1 MILKSFEVEKNI
13 KILLKYRIMLIYGE
27 NIGLKESFKEKIISL
42 FKDAE
47 IVNLYNEDIS
57 KNKDII
63 INEAKNISLFTKD
76 KVIIFNQASD
86 KVLSDI
92 QYILKNEKQTNIIL
106 FADILEKK
114 SKLRSFFEKEKT
126 IALIPCYSDNEITL
140 RRLVQ
145 SELKDY
151 KNLNNDVV
159 TMVINYSN
167 LDRKNI
173 MSNLEKIK
181 IYFEKR
187 ILSQNELE
195 TLLNTDRNEFFEN
208 IRDAALNGEKSRLN
222 GLFDNFV
229 FNKEE
234 TFLYLNA
241 INQRLI
247 KIKEIQDQND
257 MHNNLELALNKMRPP
272 IFWKDKP
279 TYMKLLKKWDKK
291 RVLEAIIYLGKIEKE
306 IKNNSSIDQVA
317 IVRNSI
323 TNICSNSWTYF

>member
-57 KNKDII
+57 KNKDIV
-63 INEAKNISLFTKD
+63 INEAKNISLFTKN

-145 SELKDY
+145 SELKNY

-306 IKNNSSIDQVA
+306 IKNNSSIDHLA

>member
-13 KILLKYRIMLIYGE
+13 EILLRYRIILIYGE
-27 NIGLKESFKEKIISL
+27 NIGLKESFKGKIISL

-63 INEAKNISLFTKD
+63 IDEAKNISLFTKD

-92 QYILKNEKQTNIIL
+92 QYILDNEKQTKIIL

-126 IALIPCYSDNEITL
+126 IALIPCYNDNEITL

-151 KNLNNDVV
+151 KKLSSDVV

-173 MSNLEKIK
+173 ISNLEKIK
-181 IYFEKR
+181 IYFEKK
-187 ILSQNELE
+187 ILSQDELE
-195 TLLNTDRNEFFEN
+195 TLLNTDRNELFEN
-208 IRDAALNGEKSRLN
+208 ITDAALSGDKSRLN

-234 TFLYLNA
+234 TFMYLNA

-247 KIKEIQDQND
+247 KIKEIQDQNAIHKD
-257 MHNNLELALNKMRPP
+257 LEIALNKMRPP

-279 TYMKLLKKWDKK
+279 TYLKLLKKWDKK

-306 IKNNSSIDQVA
+306 IKNNSSIDQLA

>member
-1 MILKSFEVEKNI
+1 
-13 KILLKYRIMLIYGE
+13 MLIYGE
-27 NIGLKESFKEKIISL
+27 NIGLKEIFKEKIISL
-42 FKDAE
+42 LKDAE
-47 IVNLYNEDIS
+47 IVNLYDEDIS

-63 INEAKNISLFTKD
+63 INEAKNISLFTKN

-247 KIKEIQDQND
+247 NIKEIQDQND

-306 IKNNSSIDQVA
+306 IKNNSSIDQLA

>member
-1 MILKSFEVEKNI
+1 MIIKSYEIKKINLEYNHFILFYGKND
-13 KILLKYRIMLIYGE
+13 
-27 NIGLKESFKEKIISL
+27 GLKNEAIKELIEEKKTVSYYEEKEILDNQDNFFESILTKSLFENEKIIIIKRATDKTL
-42 FKDAE
+42 KIIEELADKN
-47 IVNLYNEDIS
+47 IVGTS
-57 KNKDII
+57 II
-63 INEAKNISLFTKD
+63 INSE
-76 KVIIFNQASD
+76 Q
-86 KVLSDI
+86 
-92 QYILKNEKQTNIIL
+92 
-106 FADILEKK
+106 LEKK

-126 IALIPCYSDNEITL
+126 IALIPCYNDNEITL

-145 SELKDY
+145 SELNNY

-247 KIKEIQDQND
+247 KIKEIQEQND

-306 IKNNSSIDQVA
+306 IKNNSSINQLA
-317 IVRNSI
+317 IVKNSI

>member
-13 KILLKYRIMLIYGE
+13 KILLKYQIMLIYGE

-63 INEAKNISLFTKD
+63 INEAKNISLFTKN

-247 KIKEIQDQND
+247 KIKEIQEQND

-306 IKNNSSIDQVA
+306 IKNNSSINQLA
-317 IVRNSI
+317 IVKNSI

>member
-1 MILKSFEVEKNI
+1 MILKSFEVEKDI
-13 KILLKYRIMLIYGE
+13 KILLKYRIILIYGE
-27 NIGLKESFKEKIISL
+27 NIGLKESFKGKIISL

-76 KVIIFNQASD
+76 KVIIFNQAND

-92 QYILKNEKQTNIIL
+92 QYILDNENKTKIIL
-106 FADILEKK
+106 FADNLEKK

-126 IALIPCYSDNEITL
+126 ITLIPCYNDNEITL

-151 KNLNNDVV
+151 KNLNSDVV

-167 LDRKNI
+167 LDRKSI

-306 IKNNSSIDQVA
+306 IKNNSSIDQLA

>member
-63 INEAKNISLFTKD
+63 INEAKNISLFTKN

-306 IKNNSSIDQVA
+306 IKNNSSIDQLA

>member
-27 NIGLKESFKEKIISL
+27 NIGLKEIFKEKIISL
-42 FKDAE
+42 LKDAE

-63 INEAKNISLFTKD
+63 INEAKNISLFTKN

-306 IKNNSSIDQVA
+306 IKNNSSIDQLA

>member
-1 MILKSFEVEKNI
+1 
-13 KILLKYRIMLIYGE
+13 
-27 NIGLKESFKEKIISL
+27 
-42 FKDAE
+42 
-47 IVNLYNEDIS
+47 
-57 KNKDII
+57 
-63 INEAKNISLFTKD
+63 
-76 KVIIFNQASD
+76 
-86 KVLSDI
+86 
-92 QYILKNEKQTNIIL
+92 
-106 FADILEKK
+106 
-114 SKLRSFFEKEKT
+114 
-126 IALIPCYSDNEITL
+126 
-140 RRLVQ
+140 
-145 SELKDY
+145 
-151 KNLNNDVV
+151 
-159 TMVINYSN
+159 
-167 LDRKNI
+167 

-306 IKNNSSIDQVA
+306 IKNNSSIDQLA

>member
-1 MILKSFEVEKNI
+1 MILKSFEIEKNI
-13 KILLKYRIMLIYGE
+13 KILLRYRIILIYGE
-27 NIGLKESFKEKIISL
+27 NIGLKESFKGKIISL
-42 FKDAE
+42 FKDKE
-47 IVNLYNEDIS
+47 IVKLYNEDIS

-86 KVLSDI
+86 KILSDI
-92 QYILKNEKQTNIIL
+92 QYILRNENQTKIIL

-126 IALIPCYSDNEITL
+126 IALIPCYNDNEITL

-151 KNLNNDVV
+151 KNLNSDVV

-181 IYFEKR
+181 IYFEKK
-187 ILSQNELE
+187 ILSQDELE
-195 TLLNTDRNEFFEN
+195 TLLNSDRNELFEN
-208 IRDAALNGEKSRLN
+208 IRDAALSGDKSRLN
-222 GLFDNFV
+222 GLFNNFV

-247 KIKEIQDQND
+247 KIKEIQDQNAV
-257 MHNNLELALNKMRPP
+257 HNNLELTFNKMRPP

-306 IKNNSSIDQVA
+306 IKYNSSIDQLA

>member
-42 FKDAE
+42 LKDAE

-63 INEAKNISLFTKD
+63 INEAKNISLFTKN

-306 IKNNSSIDQVA
+306 IKNNSSIDQLA

>member
-63 INEAKNISLFTKD
+63 INEAKNISLFTKN

-247 KIKEIQDQND
+247 KIKEIQEQND
-257 MHNNLELALNKMRPP
+257 MHNNLERALNKMRPP

-306 IKNNSSIDQVA
+306 IKNNSSINQLA
-317 IVRNSI
+317 IVKNSI

>member
-42 FKDAE
+42 LKDAE

-63 INEAKNISLFTKD
+63 INEAKNISLFTKN

-306 IKNNSSIDQVA
+306 IKNNSSIDQLA
-317 IVRNSI
+317 IVKNSI

>member
-1 MILKSFEVEKNI
+1 
-13 KILLKYRIMLIYGE
+13 MLIYGE

-63 INEAKNISLFTKD
+63 INEAKNISLFTKK

-92 QYILKNEKQTNIIL
+92 QYILK
-106 FADILEKK
+106 
-114 SKLRSFFEKEKT
+114 KEKT

-195 TLLNTDRNEFFEN
+195 TLLNTDRNEFFEK
-208 IRDAALNGEKSRLN
+208 IRDAALSGDKSKLN
-222 GLFDNFV
+222 SLFDNFV

-247 KIKEIQDQND
+247 KIKEIQDQNAL
-257 MHNNLELALNKMRPP
+257 HNDLELALNKMRPP

-279 TYMKLLKKWDKK
+279 TYIKLLKKWDKR
-291 RVLEAIIYLGKIEKE
+291 RVLEAIIYLGKIERK
-306 IKNNSSIDQVA
+306 IKNNSSIDQLA

>member
-13 KILLKYRIMLIYGE
+13 KILLKYQIMLIYGE

-63 INEAKNISLFTKD
+63 INEAKNISLFTKN

-92 QYILKNEKQTNIIL
+92 QYILKNEKQTKIIL

-222 GLFDNFV
+222 SLFDNFV

-247 KIKEIQDQND
+247 KIKEIQDQNV

>member
-63 INEAKNISLFTKD
+63 INEAKNISLFTKN

-247 KIKEIQDQND
+247 KIKEIQEQND

-306 IKNNSSIDQVA
+306 IKNNSSIDQLA